1 MNSIAERIER
11 LTGKQ
16 ALHFARGD
24 WIFHWGDECT
34 GGYLVERG
42 AIKLAYHTP
51 LGDEKVLAIVGQG
64 ESFGEETV
72 LLGGRWT
79 VTARALVDSTLAH
92 LPARRVAEELS
103 RDASFAPRLL
113 ATLSRRLAGLLA
125 DLGAQA
131 ARSGTE
137 RLVAYLL
144 EGTAPGERLPRERA
158 LACKADVA
166 SRLGMSP
173 EHFSRVL
180 RKLESAALIEVH
192 GRRVRIPD
200 PAKLRAAPI

>member
-1 MNSIAERIER
+1 MHR
-11 LTGKQ
+11 LPGLAGKQ
-16 ALHFARGD
+16 ALHFAKGD
-24 WIFHWGDECT
+24 WICRWGEECT
-34 GGYLVERG
+34 GAYLVERG
-42 AIKLAYHTP
+42 TIKLAYHTP
-51 LGDEKVLAIVGQG
+51 LGDEKVLAIVGPG

-92 LPARRVAEELS
+92 LPARRITEELA
-103 RDASFAPRLL
+103 RDASLAPRLL
-113 ATLSRRLAGLLA
+113 ATLSQRLTGLLA
-125 DLGAQA
+125 DLAAQA

-144 EGTAPGERLPRERA
+144 EGAAPGERLPRERA
-158 LACKADVA
+158 LARKADVA

-180 RKLESAALIEVH
+180 RKLEAAALIEVR

-200 PAKLRAAPI
+200 PAKLRATPI